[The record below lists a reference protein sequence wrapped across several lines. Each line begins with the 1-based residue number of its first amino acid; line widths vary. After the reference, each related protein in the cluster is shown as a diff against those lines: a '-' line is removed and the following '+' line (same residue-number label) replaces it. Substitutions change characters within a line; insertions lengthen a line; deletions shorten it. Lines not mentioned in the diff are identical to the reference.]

1 MWKYYC
7 YDNGRPDNLWSDWYH
22 KRDEQTKA
30 EHDQVWE
37 MLEQLKPHQ
46 WRTPM
51 AKYLGE
57 SLIEIRVSGNVQ
69 WRILGYYGPKGE
81 RKVFTIL
88 LICNHKQNRYQP
100 HDAINTARKR
110 LKMVEQNNSRV
121 KSCDRPR

>member
-30 EHDQVWE
+30 QHDQVWE
-37 MLEQLKPHQ
+37 MLEQRGSHQ
-46 WRTPM
+46 WEIPW
-51 AKYLGE
+51 AKHLGE

-81 RKVFTIL
+81 RKAFTIL
-88 LICNHKQNRYQP
+88 LICNHKQNIYQP

-110 LKMVEQNNSRV
+110 LKMVEQNNSMV
-121 KSCDRPR
+121 KSCDRPS